1 MTVVFLTVVAVTR
14 HKIVIRVFKV
24 TMKGGLRAALH
35 ALTGSADCSK
45 AGGTGGGAEVSVSIR
60 ALVSTFGSP

>member
-24 TMKGGLRAALH
+24 TMKGGLQTALH
-35 ALTGSADCSK
+35 ALVGWSGCFKGQWNQWEALRSA
-45 AGGTGGGAEVSVSIR
+45 
-60 ALVSTFGSP
+60 